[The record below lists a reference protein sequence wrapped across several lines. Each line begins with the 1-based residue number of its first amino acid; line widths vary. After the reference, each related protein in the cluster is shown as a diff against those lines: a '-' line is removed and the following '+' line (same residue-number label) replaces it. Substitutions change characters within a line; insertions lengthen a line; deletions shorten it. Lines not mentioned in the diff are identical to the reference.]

1 MEISAPASQANRIIA
16 SFGSK
21 IFVENLIYGTAG
33 SYHNWAQWGSAICAA
48 GNYTIAGGAAA
59 HIVSDNGGQVAGE
72 LSTEAATIT
81 LVGTPHFSTAFA
93 LATNS
98 SFIEYDSTNI
108 VFSGPATGQRFAVN
122 NLSGIYVPGGSLTF
136 LPGDVARRRGPH

>member
-1 MEISAPASQANRIIA
+1 M
-16 SFGSK
+16 
-21 IFVENLIYGTAG
+21 
-33 SYHNWAQWGSAICAA
+33 
-48 GNYTIAGGAAA
+48 
-59 HIVSDNGGQVAGE
+59 
-72 LSTEAATIT
+72 IT

-108 VFSGPATGQRFAVN
+108 TFSGAATGQRFAVN

-136 LPGDVARRRGPH
+136 LPGDVAGVADPTSYGVYST